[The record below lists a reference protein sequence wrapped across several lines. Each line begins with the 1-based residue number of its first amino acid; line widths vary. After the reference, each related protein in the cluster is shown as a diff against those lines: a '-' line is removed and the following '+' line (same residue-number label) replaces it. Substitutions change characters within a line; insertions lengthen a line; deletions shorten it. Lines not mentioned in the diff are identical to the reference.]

1 MLVRWFSST
10 TALWVVGVWAMA
22 EASLFFVVPDLWL
35 GLVAL
40 FAPRRVGWALV
51 AIALG
56 AIVGAVVLTA
66 LTVANPSGLSDLI
79 GSLPGT
85 APADLAR
92 ARDELDSG
100 GLVAFLNGP
109 VQGLPVKVYIHE
121 ASQLGLS
128 TPFTLV
134 FTALNRIERI
144 GLFGLVMALV
154 GFAARG
160 LMLRFP
166 RTAVAGYLVAWIIFY
181 VGYWSA
187 RPG

>member
-1 MLVRWFSST
+1 
-10 TALWVVGVWAMA
+10 MA

-56 AIVGAVVLTA
+56 AVVGAALLTG
-66 LTVANPSGLSDLI
+66 LSLANPSGVSDLI
-79 GSLPGT
+79 GSLPGI
-85 APADLAR
+85 APADLSR
-92 ARDELDSG
+92 ARDELESS

-109 VQGLPVKVYIHE
+109 VQGLPVKVYVHE
-121 ASQLGLS
+121 ASELGLS
-128 TPFTLV
+128 TPLTLV

-154 GFAARG
+154 GLAARG
-160 LMLRFP
+160 LLLRFP
-166 RTAVAGYLVAWIIFY
+166 RTAVAGYVVAWIIFY